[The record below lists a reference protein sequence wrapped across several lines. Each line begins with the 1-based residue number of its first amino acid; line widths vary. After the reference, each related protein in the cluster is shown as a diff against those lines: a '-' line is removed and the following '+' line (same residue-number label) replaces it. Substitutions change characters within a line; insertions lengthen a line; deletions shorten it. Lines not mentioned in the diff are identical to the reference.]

1 MKNVSEN
8 FWRGK
13 KVLVTGHTGF
23 KGTWLCSWLLS
34 MGAEVCGFSLDPVVF
49 QGQEALF
56 NQIGLEHKLKH
67 YVGDIRDRNLVMDV
81 IKKES
86 PDVIF
91 HLAAQALVL
100 DSYSHPVETYDVNVM
115 GTIHVLDA
123 MRGLD
128 KTCCGIMVTTDKCYE
143 NNEWLYGYRE
153 IDKLGG
159 YDPYSSSK
167 AAAEIAIQSYQR
179 SFFSGSNSTIG
190 VSSVRA
196 GNVLGG
202 GDWNSNRIIPDC
214 IRSLLN
220 DEPILIRNPLS
231 RRPWQ
236 HVLEPLSGYIIL
248 AELMYGDL
256 AAENTKS
263 FNGAY
268 NFGPTLE
275 SNKTV
280 KSVVQETLKH
290 WPGTWISSPQS
301 PIAHEAGMLNLS
313 YEKAFHLLGWSPRW
327 TFEETIEHTIVFYK
341 QANMGENPANI
352 MERQI
357 ADFKYINTERTAYA
371 L

>member
-1 MKNVSEN
+1 MNISEN
-8 FWRGK
+8 FWCGK

-23 KGTWLCSWLLS
+23 KGTWLCTWLLS
-34 MGAEVCGFSLDPVVF
+34 LGAEVSGFALKPTTC
-49 QGQEALF
+49 QGQEPLF
-56 NQIGLEHKLKH
+56 SQIGLEHRLKH
-67 YVGDIRDRNLVMDV
+67 YIGDIRDRDLVMKV
-81 IKKES
+81 IKQES
-86 PDVIF
+86 PDIIF

-123 MRGLD
+123 LRLLG

-167 AAAEIAIQSYQR
+167 AAAEIAIQAYQR
-179 SFFSGSNSTIG
+179 SFFSINNSMVG

-202 GDWNSNRIIPDC
+202 GDWNLNRIIPDC

-220 DEPILIRNPLS
+220 NEPILVRNPLA

-236 HVLEPLSGYIIL
+236 HVLEPLSGYIML
-248 AELMYGDL
+248 AEFMYNDL
-256 AAENTKS
+256 VSENTKA

-268 NFGPTLE
+268 NFGPNLK

-280 KSVVQETLKH
+280 QAVVQEILKH
-290 WPGTWISSPQS
+290 WPGTWINGSQS
-301 PIAHEAGMLNLS
+301 LTAHESNMLNLS
-313 YEKAFHLLGWSPRW
+313 YEKAFHLLNWSPRW
-327 TFEETIEHTIVFYK
+327 TFEETIEHTITFYR
-341 QANMGENPANI
+341 QVSMGIDPTDI
-352 MERQI
+352 IERQI
-357 ADFKYINTERTAYA
+357 ADFKYSNIEMTYA